1 MFTRLTL
8 VAGGF
13 AVVKSAV
20 HYHTKEKYAIKII
33 NVAAAGEDEDEGM
46 TLEEIAEEIRL
57 TMSLKNTENAV
68 KLYDFYVNDGH
79 VYVVMELLRGGE
91 LLESLMEEGE
101 YDEADTAMCM
111 FQLFTGLKSIH
122 ERSITHRDLKLENLI
137 FAEPND
143 LTSLRIAD
151 FGLAKKMK
159 TARGKLVEQCGTPAY
174 VAPEVITGQQYTQAV
189 DMWAS
194 GVIMYAMLTGE
205 LPFDHNDQ
213 QSSFRLIAK
222 GKYHPLPSHVSAEA
236 RSFLDSLLCV
246 DKVKR
251 LTAAEALEN
260 RWLRKKTGKG
270 LAVGMSK
277 KTIGVKSRMSRAA
290 ESKLGSDLKVRTL
303 RSGELLIKKGE
314 RAKEVFLIKE
324 GRCVVVVDVD
334 GKEVQVAERGEGEF
348 VGEMGVKL
356 NAGEVADGE
365 GAKDS
370 SPDKSHKSAK
380 SGRKGA
386 GTDYTKTS
394 DGLDT
399 VEQHAEAAA
408 PAKTPSTTSVVTLLR
423 VKNAWVGGRRG
434 ADVRAATDMKVL
446 VMSAAQMKWILE
458 HDYGADGELTDE
470 IRARKAQMQ
479 KSMSVRRP

>member
-1 MFTRLTL
+1 M
-8 VAGGF
+8 
-13 AVVKSAV
+13 VKSAV
-20 HYHTKEKYAIKII
+20 HYHTKKEYAVKII
-33 NVAAAGEDEDEGM
+33 NVAVAGEVEDEGM

-57 TMSLKNTENAV
+57 TMSLNNTKNAV
-68 KLYDFYVNDGH
+68 KLYDFYVSSGH

-101 YDEADTAMCM
+101 YGEADTAKCM
-111 FQLFTGLKSIH
+111 FELLTGLKSIH

-143 LTSLRIAD
+143 LASLRIAD

-174 VAPEVITGQQYTQAV
+174 VAPEVITGQQYTPAV

-194 GVIMYAMLTGE
+194 GVIMYAMLCGE
-205 LPFDHNDQ
+205 LPFDHEDQ
-213 QSSFRLIAK
+213 QASFRLIAK
-222 GKYHPLPSHVSAEA
+222 GKYHPLPPQISADA
-236 RSFLDSLLCV
+236 RDLLDSLLRV

-251 LTAAEALEN
+251 LTAAEALEH
-260 RWLRKKTGKG
+260 RWLRKHTGKG
-270 LAVGMSK
+270 LAVGLSK
-277 KTIGVKSRMSRAA
+277 KSLGAKSRMTRAA

-303 RSGELLIKKGE
+303 KPGELLIKKGD

-334 GKEVQVAERGEGEF
+334 GEEVQVAERGEGEF
-348 VGEMGVKL
+348 VGEMGVKI

-365 GAKDS
+365 GAKES
-370 SPDKSHKSAK
+370 SAAKSQKSAK
-380 SGRKGA
+380 SGTKSTRA
-386 GTDYTKTS
+386 DTSKTS
-394 DGLDT
+394 DGGGT
-399 VEQHAEAAA
+399 VEGHAEVAA
-408 PAKTPSTTSVVTLLR
+408 PAKTSSTTSVVTLLR

-446 VMSAAQMKWILE
+446 VMNGAQMKWILE
-458 HDYGADGELTDE
+458 HDYGADGEVTDE
-470 IRARKAQMQ
+470 IQARKMQMQ
-479 KSMSVRRP
+479 KSMCVRRP